1 MQNLY
6 NHDTVV
12 PNKDSQLAKK
22 EQVAQMFN
30 NIAPTYDKV
39 NRVLSVGID
48 IGWRKKAI
56 NELKSLKPQLL
67 LDVATGTADMALLL
81 HKQLKCNE
89 IIGVDISNEMLA
101 VGRKKIK
108 AADLDNKIKIYT
120 GDSEHL
126 EFKDNTFDAVTVTF
140 GVRNFENLNKGLTE
154 IYRVLQPGGKLV
166 VLEFSKPKTIGFK
179 QLYSFY
185 MNVVAPKVGSLFANN
200 KEAYTYLNKSV
211 KAFPE
216 GQEFINILNEIGFT
230 QTYLKRLSLGICTI
244 YCGSK

>member
-1 MQNLY
+1 MQSNY
-6 NHDTVV
+6 NHDAVV

-22 EQVAQMFN
+22 EQVAAMFN
-30 NIAPTYDKV
+30 SIAPTYDKV
-39 NRVLSVGID
+39 NRLLSVGID

-56 NELKSLKPQLL
+56 NELKVLNPQLL
-67 LDVATGTADMALLL
+67 LDVATGTADMALLI
-81 HKQLKCNE
+81 HKELKCNE
-89 IIGVDISNEMLA
+89 IVGVDISNEMLA
-101 VGRKKIK
+101 VGRNKIK
-108 AADLDNKIKIYT
+108 AAGLDDNIKIFT

-126 EFKDNTFDAVTVTF
+126 QFKNDTFEAVTVTF

-166 VLEFSKPKTIGFK
+166 VLEFSKPKLIGFK

-200 KEAYTYLNKSV
+200 KAAYAYLNKSV

-216 GQEFINILNEIGFT
+216 GKEFINILNEIGFT

>member
-12 PNKDSQLAKK
+12 PNKDSNLAKK

-39 NRVLSVGID
+39 NRLLSVGID

-56 NELKSLKPQLL
+56 KELEALKPQLL
-67 LDVATGTADMALLL
+67 LDVATGTADMALLI
-81 HKQLKCNE
+81 HNQLKCKE
-89 IIGVDISNEMLA
+89 IIGVDISNEMLS

-108 AADLDNKIKIYT
+108 EANLEEKIKIFN

-126 EFKDNTFDAVTVTF
+126 EFNSNTFDAVTVTF

-154 IYRVLQPGGKLV
+154 IYRVLQPRGKLV
-166 VLEFSKPKTIGFK
+166 VLEFSKPKTFGFK

-200 KEAYTYLNKSV
+200 KEAYAYLNKSV

-216 GQEFINILNEIGFT
+216 GKEFINILNEIGFT
-230 QTYLKRLSLGICTI
+230 QTYFKKLSLGICTI

>member
-101 VGRKKIK
+101 VGRNKIK

-166 VLEFSKPKTIGFK
+166 VLEFSKPKAIGFK

>member
-81 HKQLKCNE
+81 YKQLKCNE

-101 VGRKKIK
+101 VGRNKIK

-166 VLEFSKPKTIGFK
+166 VLEFSKPKAIGFK

-211 KAFPE
+211 KVFPE

>member
-22 EQVAQMFN
+22 EQVAEMFN

-39 NRVLSVGID
+39 NRLLSVGID

-56 NELKSLKPQLL
+56 NELKNLKPQLL
-67 LDVATGTADMALLL
+67 LDVATGTADMALLI
-81 HKQLKCNE
+81 HKQLQCNE

-101 VGRKKIK
+101 VGR
-108 AADLDNKIKIYT
+108 NKIKEAGLDNHIKIFT

-126 EFKDNTFDAVTVTF
+126 EFNSNTFNAVTVTF

-166 VLEFSKPKTIGFK
+166 VLEFSKPKALGFK

-200 KEAYTYLNKSV
+200 KEAYAYLNKSV

-216 GQEFINILNEIGFT
+216 GQEFLNILNEIGFT